1 MKDITKKSFTFFLFT
16 ITSLAILSTTLSIH
30 NNFLQYQQLT
40 ITTFPNTYGTTGNTL
55 NLDPTQFKKSQEEIY
70 RGSISEMLP
79 AKIELNYNG
88 SSFFGKLVD
97 YKYREGFSYGELKE
111 EQRTFDIGDE
121 LISLDVA
128 LIENLSKYIPK
139 DIISITNDTELKF
152 RIIGYPE
159 RMEPSSLSIN
169 SYQINED
176 FDKILQNPRVLQ
188 IANNQNEL
196 SFNVN
201 LSSGKYL
208 FVSTAT
214 WIPNTPDEIAGY
226 VMYAYHIHVNYN

>member
-16 ITSLAILSTTLSIH
+16 ITSLAIFLITVSIH
-30 NNFLQYQQLT
+30 NNLLQHQQLT
-40 ITTFPNTYGTTGNTL
+40 ITTFPNAYGTTGNIL
-55 NLDPTQFKKSQEEIY
+55 NLDPTQFKESQEEIY
-70 RGSISEMLP
+70 RESISEMLP
-79 AKIELNYNG
+79 ANIELNYNG

-139 DIISITNDTELKF
+139 DIISITNGTELKF

-214 WIPNTPDEIAGY
+214 WISNTPDEIAGY